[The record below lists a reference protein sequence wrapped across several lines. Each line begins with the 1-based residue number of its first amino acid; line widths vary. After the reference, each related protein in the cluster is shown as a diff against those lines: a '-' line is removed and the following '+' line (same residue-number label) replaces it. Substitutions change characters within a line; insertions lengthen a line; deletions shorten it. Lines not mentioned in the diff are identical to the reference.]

1 VHLTTFFP
9 GVTDVSQAGLIE
21 LAAGDERTGI
31 DVRIQV
37 GATGTISGV
46 VIEGGPADGRPGL
59 SIFPAQ
65 RMLSTDA
72 SRVFVGPDGSFSIG
86 NLAPGRYRIAQKR
99 PATDDVPSTWVS
111 SEVNV
116 NGDDVSG
123 VMLAFSP
130 GLSVSGRV
138 VPLDQAASSVD
149 LSGIR
154 LELRRADVA
163 VVVSTLD
170 VVATVTDS
178 NGAFTLTGLMPGR
191 YMLTTQQ
198 PAQAA
203 GRSVASA
210 VALGRDILDGGLD
223 VRADV
228 TDVTVTLSSAATM
241 VVGALQLADGRPAFD
256 VQVVAFPTD
265 SALWHAGSRRIRT
278 TPAAADG
285 TFEIRGLPPGEYFL
299 GAAGIS
305 GPADID
311 RRLLDALAA
320 VSPRVT
326 LADGQTQRVE
336 LSGR

>member
-1 VHLTTFFP
+1 
-9 GVTDVSQAGLIE
+9 
-21 LAAGDERTGI
+21 
-31 DVRIQV
+31 
-37 GATGTISGV
+37 
-46 VIEGGPADGRPGL
+46 
-59 SIFPAQ
+59 
-65 RMLSTDA
+65 
-72 SRVFVGPDGSFSIG
+72 
-86 NLAPGRYRIAQKR
+86 
-99 PATDDVPSTWVS
+99 
-111 SEVNV
+111 
-116 NGDDVSG
+116 
-123 VMLAFSP
+123 
-130 GLSVSGRV
+130 
-138 VPLDQAASSVD
+138 
-149 LSGIR
+149 
-154 LELRRADVA
+154 
-163 VVVSTLD
+163 
-170 VVATVTDS
+170 
-178 NGAFTLTGLMPGR
+178 
-191 YMLTTQQ
+191 
-198 PAQAA
+198 
-203 GRSVASA
+203 VASA

-256 VQVVAFPTD
+256 FQVVAFPTD